1 MSPPASA
8 AHRVSFHIVWIS
20 VALGSLIAI
29 ALVLCASWMA
39 REIDTAAL
47 NEQRSA
53 VRTYIEDAGRRV
65 QLDQSTAARRTDGVF
80 YSTHGRFAWV
90 PKGMADWISAEFDH
104 DRVYI
109 FYLDGFV
116 LQASA
121 HGHLTDSEILL
132 TDRQAV
138 ASVVNQ
144 VRVSLVTPATDQESS
159 AACCFGIRRLED
171 GSVAIISVR
180 PLNALTS
187 AEDFARNP
195 LLLASV
201 VQFNEHALLAIS
213 KTLGLAGLRTT
224 NVIRSAA
231 NVALLDDQD
240 RPLAYVQ
247 WTLPTPAA
255 KLIRQVALPAIISL
269 IVIGGCIFFLLAWLR
284 RTSVR
289 LEDSQT
295 DASFLAM
302 HDTLTGAAN
311 RSLFDQRL
319 REALHYTTLAETKI
333 LLISID
339 LDRFKEV
346 NDTYGHA
353 AGDELLREVGRRL
366 LVELPEEATLARL
379 GGDEFAVVQ
388 PGIVSDGHARW
399 ICQRL
404 VQALTD
410 PIALPAGPISI
421 TVSVG
426 FAVETPSTIS
436 AEELARRADVALY
449 SSKTAGRNQYTLY
462 QPAMDADRKER
473 LTLQVELRNALLQ
486 EELTLVYQPIF
497 SATSGEIAGAE
508 ALLRWNHPVRGF
520 VSPELFVGLAEEI
533 GLINELGMWV
543 LRQACVLAKDINL
556 PWIAVNLSPVQFQ
569 RVELADEILQALH
582 NIGYQPDR
590 LELEITEGVLLQDSA
605 QVQMT
610 LTRLRAAGVRIS
622 IDDFGA
628 GYASISY
635 LRNYKIDKIKI
646 DRSFIKELNDDPT
659 LVHVVRAM
667 VDMGRAMGLSVTAEG
682 VEEDA
687 QRRQLTAMGCTHLQ
701 GYLLSRPISAVA
713 LSQLSG
719 EFEDEPPV
727 KLISFGRD

>member
-1 MSPPASA
+1 MSTPTSA

-53 VRTYIEDAGRRV
+53 VRTYIENAGRRI
-65 QLDQSTAARRTDGVF
+65 QLDQSTAASRADGVF
-80 YSTHGRFAWV
+80 YSAHGRFAWV
-90 PKGMADWISAEFDH
+90 PKGMADWVSAEFNH

-121 HGHLTDSEILL
+121 HGQLTTSEIDL

-138 ASVVNQ
+138 ASLVNQ
-144 VRVSLVTPATDQESS
+144 VRISLATPAIDQASS

-171 GSVAIISVR
+171 GSVALISVR
-180 PLNALTS
+180 PLNSFTS
-187 AEDFARNP
+187 ADDFDRNP

-201 VQFNEHALLAIS
+201 VLFNDQALMAIS
-213 KTLGLAGLRTT
+213 QGLGLAGLRTT

-231 NVALLDDQD
+231 NVALLDDQN

-247 WTLPTPAA
+247 WSLPAPAA
-255 KLIRQVALPAIISL
+255 KLIRQVALPAIMSL
-269 IVIGGCIFFLLAWLR
+269 IVIGGCLFFLMAWLR

-289 LEDSQT
+289 LENSQT
-295 DASFLAM
+295 QASFLAM

-319 REALHYTTLAETKI
+319 REALHYRTLAETKI
-333 LLISID
+333 LLIFID

-353 AGDELLREVGRRL
+353 AGDDLLREVGRRL

-379 GGDEFAVVQ
+379 GGDEFAIVQ

-404 VQALTD
+404 VQALSD
-410 PIALPAGPISI
+410 PIALPAGQMNI

-436 AEELARRADVALY
+436 SEELARRADVALY
-449 SSKTAGRNQYTLY
+449 FSKTAGRNQCTLY

-473 LTLQVELRNALLQ
+473 LTLQIELRNALLQ
-486 EELTLVYQPIF
+486 DQLNLAYQPIF

-508 ALLRWNHPVRGF
+508 ALLRWQHPVRGF
-520 VSPELFVGLAEEI
+520 VSPEFFVGLAEEI

-543 LRQACVLAKDINL
+543 LRQACLLAKQINL

-569 RVELADEILQALH
+569 RAELADEILHALH
-582 NIGYQPDR
+582 NIGFAAER
-590 LELEITEGVLLQDSA
+590 LELEITEGVLLQDST

-610 LTRLRAAGVRIS
+610 LSRLRAAGVRIS

-646 DRSFIKELNDDPT
+646 DRSFIKELNEDPT

-687 QRRQLTAMGCTHLQ
+687 QRRQLTEMGCTHLQ
-701 GYLLSRPISAVA
+701 GYLLSRPISAQA

-719 EFEDEPPV
+719 EFENTPSVKPV
-727 KLISFGRD
+727 SSRRD